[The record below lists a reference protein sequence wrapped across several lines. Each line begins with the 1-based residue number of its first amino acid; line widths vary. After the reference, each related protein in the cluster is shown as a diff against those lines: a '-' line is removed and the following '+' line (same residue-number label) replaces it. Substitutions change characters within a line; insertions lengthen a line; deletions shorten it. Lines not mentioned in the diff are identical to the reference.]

1 MGFFSRLFG
10 ALRGGPAPAADGA
23 GRNAFW
29 VYVRCKACGEPIRVR
44 VNREHDLSAEFEE
57 GSDAP
62 TGYLVHKDVVGE
74 RCFRR
79 IQVDITLDG
88 QRKVT
93 DRQIQGGDFLTAEE
107 YDAAVAAFA
116 ANPDAAGSAA
126 GTLPPAKP
134 PAAPPAS

>member
-10 ALRGGPAPAADGA
+10 ALRGGPAPATDGA

-62 TGYLVHKDVVGE
+62 TGYLVHKEVVGE

-79 IQVDITLDG
+79 IQVDITFDG
-88 QRKVT
+88 QRKIT

-107 YDAAVAAFA
+107 YEAAVAE
-116 ANPDAAGSAA
+116 DGAGAAA
-126 GTLPPAKP
+126 GTGPESKP
-134 PAAPPAS
+134 PVAPPPS

>member
-10 ALRGGPAPAADGA
+10 ALRGAPAPAADGA
-23 GRNAFW
+23 GRSAFW

-44 VNREHDLSAEFEE
+44 VNREHDLSAEYEE

-62 TGYLVHKDVVGE
+62 SGYHVHKEVVGE

-79 IQVDITLDG
+79 IQVDITFDG
-88 QRKVT
+88 QRKIA

-107 YDAAVAAFA
+107 YEAAVAEA
-116 ANPDAAGSAA
+116 AADPGAAGRAA
-126 GTLPPAKP
+126 GTLPQTRP
-134 PAAPPAS
+134 PAAPPTS